1 MLGSNPLE
9 VRLELCSVVC
19 HRLGFLGQRDL
30 WCHGKLAVPQSNGF
44 KELLMLELCIGDGNR
59 VVREVERTGHGQDGG
74 IHVKA
79 VLVRHILDLAPLIVG
94 VEVGVA
100 ASHHSGLVTLGLHVP
115 VGLGSWQPGRGKGE
129 LQTGTILLNYFLLVN
144 LERLGRRVGRGIRHW
159 EAVGEAE
166 NY

>member
-1 MLGSNPLE
+1 M
-9 VRLELCSVVC
+9 
-19 HRLGFLGQRDL
+19 
-30 WCHGKLAVPQSNGF
+30 AVPQSNGF

-100 ASHHSGLVTLGLHVP
+100 ATDHTSLVTLRLHIP
-115 VGLGSWQPGRGKGE
+115 VRLGSGQS
-129 LQTGTILLNYFLLVN
+129 
-144 LERLGRRVGRGIRHW
+144 
-159 EAVGEAE
+159 
-166 NY
+166 